1 MGFPEIPVI
10 TIKYRGE
17 VSVPTAT
24 NVQGGI
30 DTVLSTSTPVLAA
43 GKHRVFQVPAT
54 RPHHPTAEHM
64 VYWIDSRKP
73 DTKPN
78 SWHERS
84 WEDAVA
90 DSEFMTELENYFRGL
105 QANDPKLSIYSFM
118 GFVAPGTAV
127 DTAFVYDFGL
137 QSQARWHWHATYRID
152 RNVQHSR
159 ILSVDD
165 ERDRRRIAGVLNLAG
180 EASIKQFGS
189 QLESFGE
196 RLIYKQHI
204 GIAEALEVSRT
215 IFGFSTL
222 ETAVSSALSL
232 QSMVKQ
238 DWLEHAYQLAGE
250 TTSLSHVLLSHMQ
263 SYVPNMTIILP
274 SLADRET
281 GNVNSQNQFWVVPF
295 SISGAQ
301 SMLAPGGAYLL
312 PSP

>member
-10 TIKYRGE
+10 TIRHRGE
-17 VSVPTAT
+17 VSVPTVT
-24 NVQGGI
+24 NIQGGI
-30 DTVLSTSTPVLAA
+30 DTVLSTRTPVLTA

-64 VYWIDSRKP
+64 VYWIDSLKRE
-73 DTKPN
+73 TKPN
-78 SWHERS
+78 TWHERS
-84 WEDAVA
+84 WEEAVT
-90 DSEFMTELENYFRGL
+90 DSEFMSELARYFRGL

-118 GFVAPGTAV
+118 GFVAPGTTV
-127 DTAFVYDFGL
+127 DTGRVYDFGL
-137 QSQARWHWHATYRID
+137 QSQARWHWHATHRID
-152 RNVQHSR
+152 RDIPYARV
-159 ILSVDD
+159 LSIDD
-165 ERDRRRIAGVLNLAG
+165 EQDRRRIAGVLNLAG

-189 QLESFGE
+189 QMESFGE
-196 RLIYKQHI
+196 RLIYKQRI

-238 DWLEHAYQLAGE
+238 EWLEHAYQLASQ

-263 SYVPNMTIILP
+263 SYVPNMTLILP
-274 SLADRET
+274 SLSDMET
-281 GNVNSQNQFWVVPF
+281 GKVDSRNQFWVVPF

-312 PSP
+312 PAP